1 MNGGISTAAIFLY
14 IISLFIKIYI
24 IYKIKEEKRF
34 ASLSLY
40 SSNSILIV
48 VSSPNDLNTFSISV
62 SKASL

>member
-1 MNGGISTAAIFLY
+1 MAVEIPPPFFY
-14 IISLFIKIYI
+14 ILSPLFIKTYI
-24 IYKIKEEKRF
+24 IYKIKKEKRF

-62 SKASL
+62 DKASL

>member
-1 MNGGISTAAIFLY
+1 MNGGRNTAAIFLY

>member
-1 MNGGISTAAIFLY
+1 MAVGIPP
-14 IISLFIKIYI
+14 LFFCILSPYKKTYI

-40 SSNSILIV
+40 SSNSISIV

>member
-1 MNGGISTAAIFLY
+1 MNGGRNTATIFLY
-14 IISLFIKIYI
+14 IISLFIKTYI

-34 ASLSLY
+34 ASLSPY

>member
-1 MNGGISTAAIFLY
+1 MAVEIPPPFFLY

-62 SKASL
+62 NKASL